1 MAADINSVT
10 LTGRLTRDSELKYM
24 QSGNAQ
30 VRFSI
35 AVGRS
40 KRNADGSWGTETSY
54 FDCVYYG
61 KPAEGVNSFL
71 QKGRQVALTGELR
84 QDRWEG
90 QDGQARTRVEIY
102 VSSLLL
108 LAPPK
113 GAGDTAVADQIIAQS
128 RGNGYSQNNNNGGYQ
143 NSYQQSG
150 NGAYSQNSNG
160 GSYGG
165 GSYNNS
171 SNQGYSKAPAQPR
184 PSVSGGPEDFQDD
197 DIPF

>member
-108 LAPPK
+108 LAPSK
-113 GAGDTAVADQIIAQS
+113 GAGDTAVADQIISQT
-128 RGNGYSQNNNNGGYQ
+128 RGNGFGQNNGGYQ
-143 NSYQQSG
+143 NSYQQ
-150 NGAYSQNSNG
+150 GAGAGYSQNN
-160 GSYGG
+160 GG
-165 GSYNNS
+165 GSYN

>member
-113 GAGDTAVADQIIAQS
+113 GAGDTAVADQIISQT
-128 RGNGYSQNNNNGGYQ
+128 RGNGFGQNNGGYQ
-143 NSYQQSG
+143 NSYQQ
-150 NGAYSQNSNG
+150 GAGAGYSQNN
-160 GSYGG
+160 GG
-165 GSYNNS
+165 GSYN

>member
-90 QDGQARTRVEIY
+90 QDGQSRTRVEIY

-113 GAGDTAVADQIIAQS
+113 GAGDTAVADQIISQT
-128 RGNGYSQNNNNGGYQ
+128 RGNGFGQNNGGYQ
-143 NSYQQSG
+143 NSYQQ
-150 NGAYSQNSNG
+150 GAGAGYSQNN
-160 GSYGG
+160 GG
-165 GSYNNS
+165 GSYN

>member
-113 GAGDTAVADQIIAQS
+113 D
-128 RGNGYSQNNNNGGYQ
+128 R
-143 NSYQQSG
+143 
-150 NGAYSQNSNG
+150 
-160 GSYGG
+160 
-165 GSYNNS
+165 
-171 SNQGYSKAPAQPR
+171 K
-184 PSVSGGPEDFQDD
+184 SVV
-197 DIPF
+197 

>member
-10 LTGRLTRDSELKYM
+10 LTGRLTRDSEMKYM
-24 QSGNAQ
+24 PSGNAQ
-30 VRFSI
+30 LRFSI

-40 KRNADGSWGTETSY
+40 KRNADGTWGNETSY

-61 KPAEGVNSFL
+61 KPAEGVSSFL
-71 QKGRQVALTGELR
+71 QKGRQVAITGELR

-102 VSSLLL
+102 VNSLLL

-113 GAGDTAVADQIIAQS
+113 GASDTSVADQVIAQTRQS
-128 RGNGYSQNNNNGGYQ
+128 SSYSQNNGGYQ
-143 NSYQQSG
+143 NSYQSG
-150 NGAYSQNSNG
+150 GNSYGQNQG
-160 GSYGG
+160 TGSYGS
-165 GSYNNS
+165 GSYNS
-171 SNQGYSKAPAQPR
+171 SNNQGYSKAPAQPR
-184 PSVSGGPEDFQDD
+184 PAVSGGPEDFQDD

>member
-1 MAADINSVT
+1 MAADINNVT

-113 GAGDTAVADQIIAQS
+113 GAGDTAVADQIISQT
-128 RGNGYSQNNNNGGYQ
+128 RGNGYGQNNGGYQ
-143 NSYQQSG
+143 NSYQQ
-150 NGAYSQNSNG
+150 GAGAGYGQNN
-160 GSYGG
+160 GG
-165 GSYNNS
+165 GSYNSSN